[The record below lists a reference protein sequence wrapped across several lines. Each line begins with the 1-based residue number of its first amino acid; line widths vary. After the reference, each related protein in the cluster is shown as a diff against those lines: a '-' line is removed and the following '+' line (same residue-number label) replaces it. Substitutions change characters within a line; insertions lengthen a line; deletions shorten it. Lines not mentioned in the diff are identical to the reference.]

1 MASRLAVAR
10 SLKEPTA
17 RPWLGWHAQAMTWW
31 NNLILRITQGGR
43 DAGPIRLNAATEA
56 TLGNALRQLTPGG
69 RGWIGQKDARRLF
82 SNMEEDDVMALTDW
96 DQLGVIK
103 LGRFAAS
110 HGCDAVRER
119 DRVVFT
125 RKAN

>member
-1 MASRLAVAR
+1 
-10 SLKEPTA
+10 
-17 RPWLGWHAQAMTWW
+17 MTWW
-31 NNLILRITQGGR
+31 KDLFRIGHGGPQ
-43 DAGPIRLNAATEA
+43 AVPIRLNAATGA

-69 RGWIGQKDARRLF
+69 RGWIGLKDAQRLF

-96 DQLGVIK
+96 DQLGVIE

-110 HGCDAVRER
+110 HGCDTVREG

>member
-1 MASRLAVAR
+1 
-10 SLKEPTA
+10 
-17 RPWLGWHAQAMTWW
+17 MTWW
-31 NNLILRITQGGR
+31 KDLLRIGHGGPQGV
-43 DAGPIRLNAATEA
+43 PIGLKAATKA

-69 RGWIGQKDARRLF
+69 RGWIGQEDARRLF
-82 SNMEEDDVMALTDW
+82 SNLEKDDVMALTDW
-96 DQLGVIK
+96 DQLGVIE

-110 HGCDAVRER
+110 HGCDAVRDSVREG

>member
-1 MASRLAVAR
+1 
-10 SLKEPTA
+10 
-17 RPWLGWHAQAMTWW
+17 
-31 NNLILRITQGGR
+31 
-43 DAGPIRLNAATEA
+43 LNAATEA

-69 RGWIGQKDARRLF
+69 RGWIGQEDARRLF
-82 SNMEEDDVMALTDW
+82 SNLDKDDVMALTDW
-96 DQLGVIK
+96 DQLVVIE

-110 HGCDAVRER
+110 HGRDAVREG

>member
-1 MASRLAVAR
+1 
-10 SLKEPTA
+10 
-17 RPWLGWHAQAMTWW
+17 MTWW
-31 NNLILRITQGGR
+31 KYLLRIGR
-43 DAGPIRLNAATEA
+43 GPQAVPIRLNAATEA
-56 TLGNALRQLTPGG
+56 TLGNALYQLTPGG
-69 RGWIGQKDARRLF
+69 RGWIGRKDAQRLF

-96 DQLGVIK
+96 DQLGVIE

-110 HGCDAVRER
+110 HGCDAVRDSVREG